1 MLLIKFGIAAAFFAV
16 LFGAFGAHALP
27 NLVPEADVTVFRIGV
42 RYQMWHALGVMIL
55 GVLSLLKPLIFHK
68 SAFFFLVG
76 MIVFSGGLYLYEL
89 TQLSFFAMIVPV
101 GGLSYMLGWVMAFKT
116 ILTLK

>member
-1 MLLIKFGIAAAFFAV
+1 MSLIKFGMAAAFLAV

-55 GVLSLLKPLIFHK
+55 GVLSLFKPFTFHRA
-68 SAFFFLVG
+68 AFFFLVG
-76 MIVFSGGLYLYEL
+76 MVVFSGGLYLYEL
-89 TQLSFFAMIVPV
+89 TQLSFFAMIAPF
-101 GGLSYMLGWVMAFKT
+101 AP
-116 ILTLK
+116 